1 MRAQFSAWPG
11 LSNYIISRIS
21 DCITFMNIYSIF
33 SMYFKYIYILYLY
46 CLDREIG
53 EREHEYFIFILTV
66 RKEEG
71 TNLRRTDSIDS
82 KY

>member
-1 MRAQFSAWPG
+1 
-11 LSNYIISRIS
+11 
-21 DCITFMNIYSIF
+21 
-33 SMYFKYIYILYLY
+33 MYFKYIYILYLY

-66 RKEEG
+66 RKGEG